1 MRLSRRTSMP
11 RARARHGAV
20 LLATIALA
28 TGSLLVAGGGSATSL
43 PRQAA
48 ARQVSARAVA
58 GCGAAVHRADG
69 STWTCTFADN
79 FSGSAVNPHK
89 WLVATTPSTGFSVSR
104 TCFEAQNVSVGDG
117 HLNLV
122 AADLGY
128 DIWCGSGLF
137 NGFST
142 RYTGG
147 HIATNGRFQQ
157 TYGRFEARARFP
169 RTSAGIHGGFWMYPA
184 AMTYGAWPASGEID
198 VGEWWS
204 NVPRTVLP
212 TLHYNG
218 SGTADSGWRCTV
230 ADPSVWHNYK
240 VVWQP
245 SVIAFSID
253 GRQCFARRWTPDW
266 PQAAPQPFN
275 RPFTLVLTNA
285 VDADATPN
293 QVTARTRLPSAYQV
307 DWVRAWR

>member
-1 MRLSRRTSMP
+1 MFASSFVT
-11 RARARHGAV
+11 RARCQRGAV
-20 LLATIALA
+20 VLAVVLLTI
-28 TGSLLVAGGGSATSL
+28 GSLLVAGSGPATSL
-43 PRQAA
+43 PQETSPG
-48 ARQVSARAVA
+48 RQVSARAVS
-58 GCGAAVHRADG
+58 GCGPAVHRADG
-69 STWTCTFADN
+69 STWTCTFADG
-79 FSGSAVNPHK
+79 FRGSALNPRK
-89 WLVATTPSTGFSVSR
+89 WLVATTPSTGFSVSK
-104 TCFEAQNVSVGDG
+104 TCFEAQNVSVGNG

-122 AADLGY
+122 AADLGRN
-128 DIWCGSGLF
+128 IWCGSGLF

-157 TYGRFEARARFP
+157 TYGRFEARARYP

-198 VGEWWS
+198 VAEWWS

-218 SGTADSGWRCTV
+218 SGTADSGWRCSV
-230 ADPSVWHNYK
+230 ADPTVWHTYR
-240 VVWQP
+240 VVWEP
-245 SVIAFSID
+245 TRITFSID
-253 GRQCFARRWTPDW
+253 GKRCFGRRWTPSW
-266 PQAAPQPFN
+266 PQTAPQPFN

-285 VDADATPN
+285 VDGDATAN
-293 QVTARTRLPSAYQV
+293 QVSARTTLPSAYQV